1 MKSLRRIGNALL
13 LVMKT
18 YPMPLLMALLAYGLI
33 MVELHAP
40 QWFAPYQKTLSLRL
54 TLEAFGAMLLFLTA
68 DIMTRWHRLDRAKQF
83 GLYLLVVCILGLHFY
98 SIDPVY
104 FDSEVILSRYVIFF
118 LLYFLSIGLAT
129 YLKPAHNELFWKYNF
144 RFVRTLVQSVGFS
157 VVLLLGLISAYWAID
172 NLFGMNF
179 NDKGYADIIAFVLI
193 IVHSFLFLIFFPED
207 PEDIEAEFSYPEWLR
222 VLAQY
227 ILLPVVVIY
236 GSFLYIY
243 GIKILL
249 EHRMP
254 NGWVSIPILVFS
266 AAGILAYSLLYP
278 FRHQKDNRMVQ
289 SFMRYFF
296 YTLLPLITL
305 YFSAI
310 YLRIKPY
317 GITENR
323 YMLAMV
329 GIWLTGIT
337 FYHIIKKDTYL
348 AIIPQSMFVFLCLSV
363 IGPWGMYQVSILSQ
377 TQHLHQ
383 LLKQD
388 GYFKH
393 KQLNLQNRFSKPSD
407 EQALALRSVLNYLE
421 ARNELIQLHAWLD
434 PMHQIW
440 LSKQIQA
447 HKSEVALSYI
457 KQRLNIESLSEYNL
471 YSVDFTSP
479 MLWGTG
485 KPLTLTQTGQLI
497 LVQWR
502 EHEFVYD
509 GQKNYTLNWQNDT
522 LVFASENQAPI
533 YLPLNELMQKL
544 RNLNTQQKQ
553 VNEKDQATIEKFNEP
568 LMLNDSINPFKYQN
582 QRLFV
587 NDCNVVF
594 EPDSYRVEQLQAY
607 WFIPNSPQ

>member
-1 MKSLRRIGNALL
+1 
-13 LVMKT
+13 
-18 YPMPLLMALLAYGLI
+18 MPLLMALLSYGLI

-40 QWFAPYQKTLSLRL
+40 EWFAPYPKTLSLRL
-54 TLEAFGAMLLFLTA
+54 TLEAFGAMLLFFTA
-68 DIMTRWHRLDRAKQF
+68 DILTRWHRLDRAKQF

-104 FDSEVILSRYVIFF
+104 FDSDVFLFRYVIFF

-129 YLKPAHNELFWKYNF
+129 YLKPAHDDLFWKYNF

-179 NDKGYADIIAFVLI
+179 NEKGYADIIAFVLI
-193 IVHSFLFLIFFPED
+193 IVHAFLFLIFFPEGPD
-207 PEDIEAEFSYPEWLR
+207 EIEAEFNYPAWLR

-278 FRHQKDNRMVQ
+278 FRHEKENRMVHP
-289 SFMRYFF
+289 FMRYFF

-305 YFSAI
+305 YFIAI

-323 YMLAMV
+323 YMLAMAGV
-329 GIWLTGIT
+329 WLSGIAL
-337 FYHIIKKDTYL
+337 YHIIKKETSL
-348 AIIPQSMFVFLCLSV
+348 AVIPQSFFLVLCLSV
-363 IGPWGMYQVSILSQ
+363 IGPWGMYQSGVRSQ
-377 TQHLHQ
+377 TKRLQQ
-383 LLKQD
+383 LLHEGNYLQHQQFNLNKQ
-388 GYFKH
+388 Y
-393 KQLNLQNRFSKPSD
+393 PEPTE
-407 EQALALRSVLNYLE
+407 EQATAFRSVLDYLNE
-421 ARNELIQLHAWLD
+421 RNELMQLHPWLDTKHQAWLTK
-434 PMHQIW
+434 Q
-440 LSKQIQA
+440 LQQNKSKEAVI
-447 HKSEVALSYI
+447 YI
-457 KQRLNIESLSEYNL
+457 LQRLHMESRWEREQF
-471 YSVDFTSP
+471 SVNFATTYH
-479 MLWGTG
+479 WGTG
-485 KPLTLTQTGQLI
+485 RPLPLTQAGQLI

-502 EHEFVYD
+502 ENEFVYE
-509 GQKNYTLNWQNDT
+509 GQKNYTLKWQNDT
-522 LVFASENQAPI
+522 LVYIAQNQVPVYWPFANALETLRHLNVQSDQA
-533 YLPLNELMQKL
+533 
-544 RNLNTQQKQ
+544 QKQ
-553 VNEKDQATIEKFNEP
+553 NKQSANSFVGP
-568 LMLNDSINPFKYQN
+568 LLLNDSINPFKYQN

-594 EPDSYRVEQLQAY
+594 EPDSYRVERLQAY